1 MDTLTTE
8 DFFTELCSDALQI
21 ALEAPV
27 ELNPS
32 ALGHAWW
39 KENATAIT
47 ADWVEL
53 LKSDTQEALEQLATL
68 STQAKIITSLCN
80 ELATV
85 VDHLVEY

>member
-1 MDTLTTE
+1 MELQTT
-8 DFFTELCSDALQI
+8 DFFAELCDDALQL
-21 ALEAPV
+21 ASQAPA

-53 LKSDTQEALEQLATL
+53 LKSDTQDALEQLATL
-68 STQAKIITSLCN
+68 STQAKIITALCD

-85 VDHLVEY
+85 VDHLVE